1 MREIN
6 SYLIHLFLPF
16 LLISCGGNGTEDFAE
31 GGDTLQL
38 RYARNL
44 TIVTYPDRT
53 EVTMRNPWDTTKVL
67 GEYILTQNSSQSSGA
82 GGTKLINSKSKAAAN
97 ISLVPVP
104 LERAAVFSSV
114 HCALFHELEADDAV
128 GGICDLQFFNLPY
141 YKDGVREGRIANLGN
156 SLQPNLEQIINLN
169 PDAMLPSP
177 FENSGGLGR
186 VERLGIPIIW
196 CADYMEDTPLGRA
209 EWIRFY
215 GRLVG
220 RADEADSIFC
230 SVERR
235 YQELCDKAHNAKT
248 RPRLLPEMPWSG
260 QWTLPSSGSSSAR
273 LYADA
278 GAEYLFAHLKGKGG
292 IPLSTEKVVDKA
304 ASADIWLIK
313 HHGALD
319 RGQMNSDTPLLA
331 GIKAPIWWC
340 DTSATL
346 LYEETPFHPERL
358 LENLISILHPELGV
372 QPQYRYFK
380 ELKS

>member
-114 HCALFHELEADDAV
+114 HCALFHELGADDAV

-186 VERLGIPIIW
+186 VVCRLHG
-196 CADYMEDTPLGRA
+196 GHS
-209 EWIRFY
+209 
-215 GRLVG
+215 VG
-220 RADEADSIFC
+220 TRRMDSLLWAT
-230 SVERR
+230 SGPSRR
-235 YQELCDKAHNAKT
+235 
-248 RPRLLPEMPWSG
+248 G
-260 QWTLPSSGSSSAR
+260 
-273 LYADA
+273 
-278 GAEYLFAHLKGKGG
+278 
-292 IPLSTEKVVDKA
+292 
-304 ASADIWLIK
+304 
-313 HHGALD
+313 
-319 RGQMNSDTPLLA
+319 
-331 GIKAPIWWC
+331 
-340 DTSATL
+340 
-346 LYEETPFHPERL
+346 
-358 LENLISILHPELGV
+358 
-372 QPQYRYFK
+372 
-380 ELKS
+380 